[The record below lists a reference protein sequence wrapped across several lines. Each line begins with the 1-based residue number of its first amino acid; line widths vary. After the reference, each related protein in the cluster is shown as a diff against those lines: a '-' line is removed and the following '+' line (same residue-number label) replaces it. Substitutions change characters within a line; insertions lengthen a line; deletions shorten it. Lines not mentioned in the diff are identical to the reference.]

1 MDSPERRIIVG
12 VDGSAGSLRALR
24 SGVAE
29 ARLRAA
35 RLVVVL
41 AWTAPGGEDLAHRF
55 PCGGLEKPW
64 QAAAERRLRGA
75 WDAAVGGIPADLVV
89 RSLTVRG
96 PAGQVLVLLA
106 DREDDLLII
115 GAGGRARWMMRQ
127 SVASYCVTH
136 AGCPVLVVPRSTL
149 RGQFRG
155 LFGHRRLLRALA
167 TPGS

>member
-1 MDSPERRIIVG
+1 MDSPERRVIVG

-24 SGVAE
+24 RGVAE
-29 ARLRAA
+29 ARLRTA

-41 AWTAPGGEDLAHRF
+41 AWSAPGGEDLARRF

-64 QAAAERRLRGA
+64 QAAAARRLRGA
-75 WDAAVGGIPADLVV
+75 WDSAVGGIPADLVV

-96 PAGQVLVLLA
+96 PAEQVLVRLA

-115 GAGGRARWMMRQ
+115 GAGGRVRWTMRQ
-127 SVASYCVTH
+127 SVTGYCTTH
-136 AGCPVLVVPRSTL
+136 ASCPVLVVPRSTL
-149 RGQFRG
+149 RAVS
-155 LFGHRRLLRALA
+155 HRRLLRTLA